1 MREIIRSFM
10 AHPRQME
17 LIDRPVSRPKNFL
30 AGGIKAKQATRVAL
44 AHLEA
49 ESDFEQIATVG
60 FPNGVIPCCCARA
73 VLARLD
79 SHQLWMAHQRDL
91 SPIPSSDVAILHAG
105 DGHTVLKAS
114 VFMSPSV
121 SAFQASRRQFL
132 HFAAGVAALP
142 AFLRVARGESYPSR
156 PVHIIVGFPPGGAAD
171 MTARLIGQWLTER
184 LGQSFVIENRPGA
197 GTNIG
202 TDSVAKAA
210 ADGYTLLLVSVANTI
225 NATLYEWLNFD
236 FIRDIAPVAG
246 LVHGPLVMEL
256 HPSVPANTVPE
267 FIAYAK
273 ANPRVINIASA
284 GNGTPGHMASELF
297 QLSTGLDLVDVPY
310 RGGARALIDLL
321 SGHVQVMFDNLPT
334 SLEYIRAG
342 RVRPLAVTTAT
353 RSDILPNLPT
363 VSEFVPGYE
372 VSSWFG
378 IGAPGNTPPEI
389 IDKLNAEINDG
400 LADSSLKAQ
409 FTSLGN
415 IPLVG
420 SPAVFGGLIVEETEK
435 WRNVIRAAN
444 IKPE

>member
-1 MREIIRSFM
+1 
-10 AHPRQME
+10 
-17 LIDRPVSRPKNFL
+17 
-30 AGGIKAKQATRVAL
+30 
-44 AHLEA
+44 
-49 ESDFEQIATVG
+49 
-60 FPNGVIPCCCARA
+60 
-73 VLARLD
+73 
-79 SHQLWMAHQRDL
+79 
-91 SPIPSSDVAILHAG
+91 
-105 DGHTVLKAS
+105 
-114 VFMSPSV
+114 
-121 SAFQASRRQFL
+121 
-132 HFAAGVAALP
+132 
-142 AFLRVARGESYPSR
+142 
-156 PVHIIVGFPPGGAAD
+156 

-184 LGQSFVIENRPGA
+184 LAQPFVIENRPGA

-202 TDSVAKAA
+202 TEAVAKAA
-210 ADGYTLLLVSVANTI
+210 ADGYTLLLVSVANTV

-246 LVHGPLVMEL
+246 VVRGPLVMEL

-273 ANPRVINIASA
+273 ANPGVINIASA

-342 RVRPLAVTTAT
+342 KVRPLAVTTAA
-353 RSDILPNLPT
+353 RSDTLPELPT
-363 VSEFVPGYE
+363 VNEVVPGYE

-378 IGAPGNTPPEI
+378 IGVPRNTPPEV

-400 LADSSLKAQ
+400 LGDSSLKAQ
-409 FTSLGN
+409 LTSLGN
-415 IPLVG
+415 IPLIG
-420 SPAVFGGLIVEETEK
+420 SPAAFGRFVVEETEK
-435 WRNVIRAAN
+435 WSKVIRAAN